1 MNSIGWMVSVLG
13 VGVGATL
20 FMDTAALIKKR
31 FFAQPSLDY
40 RLVGRW
46 LGHMLDGQ
54 IRHPAIAAAAPTRHE
69 RLVGWLFH
77 YLTGIVFAALLVVT
91 VGSDWLNAPTL
102 MPAVL
107 TGLFSIAAP
116 WLIMQ
121 PAWGMGVA
129 ASRTAKPGV
138 ARQRSLVTHLTFG
151 LGLYLSAWLL
161 AVI

>member
-13 VGVGATL
+13 VGIGATL
-20 FMDTAALIKKR
+20 FMDAVALIKKR

-116 WLIMQ
+116 CLIMQ

-129 ASRTAKPGV
+129 ASRTEKPGV

>member
-20 FMDTAALIKKR
+20 FMDAVALIKKR

-129 ASRTAKPGV
+129 ASRTAKPGA

>member
-1 MNSIGWMVSVLG
+1 MNSIEWVANVVG
-13 VGVGATL
+13 VGIGATL
-20 FMDTAALIKKR
+20 FMDAVALIKKR

-54 IRHPAIAAAAPTRHE
+54 IRHPTITAATSTRHE
-69 RLVGWLFH
+69 QRVGWLFH

-91 VGSDWLNAPTL
+91 VSSDWLNAPTL

-107 TGLFSIAAP
+107 TGLLSIAAP

-121 PAWGMGVA
+121 PAWGMGIA
-129 ASRTAKPGV
+129 ASRTATPRV
-138 ARQRSLVTHLTFG
+138 ARQRSLITHLTFG

-161 AVI
+161 AY